1 MKIEVWPGPVA
12 VDCSGVGTPRDQ
24 EKQSRLSQLV
34 HILQT
39 EYPDRVELVIRDIF
53 DDAHYSESLYVL
65 RRYLRQRGDED
76 LADRVAFS
84 VRQVTPAIAVDGE
97 LRYVGNAPAPGD
109 FFAELR
115 LDEKP
120 ETSSTDSLL
129 IFPSAHHLLRAEQ
142 ALVAAGI
149 DIELVPAPRRIEEPC
164 ATAIRFLNEQ
174 LERVRE
180 TLKEKSVLINDIVPF
195 SQPRVPRRALSLES
209 TSTDVGVRDLVGRIM
224 ITMVEPCYA
233 DQEKIRLFAQLP
245 EDVRELLP
253 YLNAKLANA
262 TYVAER
268 DTLTFM
274 KGGRLV
280 TVYPRR
286 VSIAKA
292 DDLADAEQVLEW
304 LAERINF
311 VHAHRDE
318 IEPVTERRV
327 HIGPLDIYSWLPQT
341 NCRECGEVSCL
352 AFALLLLQEKHRLAD
367 CRPLYTSADLTGQ
380 RQRLKEFAEALGMST
395 QGDA

>member
-1 MKIEVWPGPVA
+1 MKVEVWPSPVA
-12 VDCSGVGTPRDQ
+12 VDCSGIGTPRDQ
-24 EKQSRLSQLV
+24 EKQSRLSRIM
-34 HILQT
+34 HILAT
-39 EYPDRVELVIRDIF
+39 EYPDRVELVTRNIF
-53 DDAHYSESLYVL
+53 DDAQYAESLQVL
-65 RRYLRQRGDED
+65 ARYLRQRGDED

-109 FFAELR
+109 FLEELA
-115 LDEKP
+115 LEAMP
-120 ETSSTDSLL
+120 ETSRTESVL
-129 IFPSAHHLLRAEQ
+129 IFSSVHHMLRAEQ
-142 ALVAAGI
+142 ALIAAGF
-149 DIELVPAPRRIEEPC
+149 DIELVPAPRRSGELC
-164 ATAIRFLNEQ
+164 ATAIRIPNEH
-174 LERVRE
+174 LERVRD
-180 TLKEKSVLINDIVPF
+180 LLDEKRILMNDVMPY
-195 SQPRVPRRALSLES
+195 SQPRIPRRILSLRAA
-209 TSTDVGVRDLVGRIM
+209 STDRSVENLLEKIE
-224 ITMVEPCYA
+224 ITLVEPCYA
-233 DQEKIRLFAQLP
+233 DREKIRLFAQLP

-253 YLNAKLANA
+253 YLNAKLVNA

-292 DDLADAEQVLEW
+292 EDLADAEQLLEW

-311 VHAHRDE
+311 VHTHRHE

-341 NCRECGEVSCL
+341 NCRACGEVSCL
-352 AFALLLLQEKHRLAD
+352 AFALLLLQEKHTLSDCKPLFAEPDLA
-367 CRPLYTSADLTGQ
+367 GQ
-380 RQRLKEFAEALGMST
+380 RRRLEELTEALGIST
-395 QGDA
+395 DGDD